1 MRRFWHTLRVCYDPP
16 MPSIA
21 QEKQNGQAYLDKAAA
36 QPGAK
41 RTASGLLYIPIAE
54 GSGASPTPADRVK
67 VHYTGKLIDGTVFD
81 SSVRRGQPATF
92 GLNQIIA
99 CWQEGL
105 QLMKA
110 GGKARI
116 VSPSKLA
123 YGDGGA
129 PPDIPPGAT
138 LDFDIELLEVL
149 PAKGRR

>member
-1 MRRFWHTLRVCYDPP
+1 MASL
-16 MPSIA
+16 S
-21 QEKQNGQAYLDKAAA
+21 QEKQNGEAYLDQAAA

-41 RTASGLLYIPIAE
+41 RTASGLLYVPIRE
-54 GSGASPTPADRVK
+54 GSGASPAAADRVK

-81 SSVRRGQPATF
+81 SSVPRGQPATF
-92 GLNQIIA
+92 GLNEVIA

-105 QLMKA
+105 QLMKT

-123 YGDGGA
+123 YGDRGA

-138 LDFDIELLEVL
+138 LDFEVELLEVL
-149 PAKGRR
+149 PAKTRR

>member
-1 MRRFWHTLRVCYDPP
+1 
-16 MPSIA
+16 MPSLTE
-21 QEKQNGQAYLDKAAA
+21 EKQNGQAYLDKAAA
-36 QPGAK
+36 QANAK
-41 RTASGLLYIPIAE
+41 RTVSGLLYLPIKE
-54 GSGASPTPADRVK
+54 GAGASPTPADRVK

-116 VSPSKLA
+116 VSPSNLA
-123 YGDGGA
+123 YGDSGA

-138 LDFDIELLEVL
+138 LDFEIELLEVL
-149 PAKGRR
+149 PGKARR

>member
-1 MRRFWHTLRVCYDPP
+1 

-41 RTASGLLYIPIAE
+41 RTASGLLYVSIKE
-54 GSGASPTPADRVK
+54 GAGASPSPVDRVK

-116 VSPSKLA
+116 VSPSNLA
-123 YGDGGA
+123 YGDRGA
-129 PPDIPPGAT
+129 PPDILPGAT
-138 LDFDIELLEVL
+138 LDFEIELIEVL
-149 PAKGRR
+149 PGKAKR

>member
-1 MRRFWHTLRVCYDPP
+1 

-36 QPGAK
+36 PPGAK
-41 RTASGLLYIPIAE
+41 RTASGLLYVSIKE
-54 GSGASPTPADRVK
+54 GAGASPSPADRVK

-81 SSVRRGQPATF
+81 SSVRRGQPAPF

-99 CWQEGL
+99 CWQEAL

-110 GGKARI
+110 GGQARI
-116 VSPSKLA
+116 VSPSNLA
-123 YGDGGA
+123 YGDRGA

-138 LDFDIELLEVL
+138 LDFEIELIEVL
-149 PAKGRR
+149 PGKATR

>member
-1 MRRFWHTLRVCYDPP
+1 MA
-16 MPSIA
+16 SIN

-41 RTASGLLYIPIAE
+41 RTASGLLYVPIKE
-54 GSGASPTPADRVK
+54 GTGASPTSADRVK

-81 SSVRRGQPATF
+81 SSVSRGQPATF

-105 QLMKA
+105 KLMKA
-110 GGKARI
+110 GGKSRI
-116 VSPSKLA
+116 VSPSNLA
-123 YGDGGA
+123 YGDSGA

-138 LDFDIELLEVL
+138 LDFEIELLEVL
-149 PAKGRR
+149 PAKERR

>member
-1 MRRFWHTLRVCYDPP
+1 
-16 MPSIA
+16 MPTIA

-41 RTASGLLYIPIAE
+41 RTASGLLYIPLTE
-54 GSGASPTPADRVK
+54 GAGASPSPADRVK

-81 SSVRRGQPATF
+81 SSVHRGQPATF

-99 CWQEGL
+99 SWQEGL

-116 VSPSKLA
+116 VSPSNLA

-138 LDFDIELLEVL
+138 LDFEIELLEVL
-149 PAKGRR
+149 PANPRR